1 MKLSSFKSP
10 SEHHCPW
17 ESDSFFFW
25 NPPFMFFT
33 WVHLLLPWH
42 VLAPWRGESGKM
54 PLKPLPSGIICAW
67 RNIRNAKEQEPGG
80 RAGLG
85 EVLWSAGV
93 RGLCPHCRIHGVE
106 IRAVGAQSA
115 SWGCTE
121 GCIYRMSQFGCDPK
135 WKIPLFGALWSLC
148 HVSVHALTTQWL
160 SYHFP
165 PLVLN
170 VPIICDEKNWHHPS
184 PIMFF
189 SLQYFFLTLQLIRIF
204 LYYQQKFSLAVWFLE
219 DHYPK
224 CCSG

>member
-93 RGLCPHCRIHGVE
+93 RGLCPHCRIPLSQ
-106 IRAVGAQSA
+106 ILSA
-115 SWGCTE
+115 ETVSQQIFNNTNNFPVFPNNVFWGGESTFCKYPVFCTE
-121 GCIYRMSQFGCDPK
+121 K
-135 WKIPLFGALWSLC
+135 TTPLKTVCW
-148 HVSVHALTTQWL
+148 V
-160 SYHFP
+160 
-165 PLVLN
+165 
-170 VPIICDEKNWHHPS
+170 
-184 PIMFF
+184 
-189 SLQYFFLTLQLIRIF
+189 
-204 LYYQQKFSLAVWFLE
+204 
-219 DHYPK
+219 
-224 CCSG
+224 